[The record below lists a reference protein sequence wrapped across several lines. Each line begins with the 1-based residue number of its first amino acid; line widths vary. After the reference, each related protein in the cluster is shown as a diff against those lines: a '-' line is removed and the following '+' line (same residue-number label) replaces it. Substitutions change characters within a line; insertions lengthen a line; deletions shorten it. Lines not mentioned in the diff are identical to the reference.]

1 MRVLYNNK
9 KIGLLSYLH
18 MIKRELC
25 IAVAI
30 ILIICIFTACGTN
43 AEKSQNDVSVLNSEE
58 FPVTGHTLYGYKH
71 DLMVYG
77 QYMDQAGNNNAM
89 VLIFVKK
96 ELDCSVDVNCKSIL
110 INGDQIEAS
119 ITTETITPLLSVLQI
134 NMTSEIT
141 DIDQLS
147 KNDEVALRLE
157 IINTETNN
165 IIEVT
170 EPIRF
175 PCN

>member
-9 KIGLLSYLH
+9 KIGSLLYLH
-18 MIKRELC
+18 VIKREIC

-71 DLMVYG
+71 GLMVYG
-77 QYMDQAGNNNAM
+77 QYMDQAGSNNAM

-96 ELDCSVDVNCKSIL
+96 ELDCSTDVNCKSIS
-110 INGDQIEAS
+110 INGEQIESS
-119 ITTETITPLLSVLQI
+119 IISETISPLLSVLQI
-134 NMTSEIT
+134 YMTSEAT

-147 KNDEVALRLE
+147 ENDEIALRLE
-157 IINTETNN
+157 VINTETNSIVETTES
-165 IIEVT
+165 II
-170 EPIRF
+170 F
-175 PCN
+175 SCN